1 MQVTIKNAHLGQAT
15 SLLFDLAL
23 KGKQSRHR
31 TKFIKLLAERSKEVE
46 EQRKQLA
53 EEHAKKD
60 DEGKAIINDEKY
72 DIPDQEAFKKD
83 YQELLDELLIIEGG
97 DAQGMLK
104 TVKKVLDECDKEFSG
119 QEAVVYDYLCDQ
131 FEKGDGAE

>member
-53 EEHAKKD
+53 EEHANKD
-60 DEGKAIINDEKY
+60 GGDKPIIKDEKY
-72 DIPDQEAFKKD
+72 DIADQEAFQKD
-83 YQELLDELLIIEGG
+83 IQELYEEEIVIEGG
-97 DAQGMLK
+97 DHQDMLK
-104 TVKKVLDECDKEFSG
+104 TVKWALDECDKAYSG
-119 QEAVVYDYLCDQ
+119 KEAVIYDYLCDQ
-131 FEKGDGAE
+131 FEEGDDK